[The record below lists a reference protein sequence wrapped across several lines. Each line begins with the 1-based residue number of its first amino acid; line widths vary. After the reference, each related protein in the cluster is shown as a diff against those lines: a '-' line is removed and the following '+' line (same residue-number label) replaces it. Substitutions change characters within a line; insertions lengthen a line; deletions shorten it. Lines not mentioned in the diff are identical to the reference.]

1 LKEFDL
7 KGYPKT
13 GQGQLTIKI
22 GEMFPRPAIVGFG
35 LTEYKKIN
43 ECWQLVSWLRMRYAI
58 LLYIGHRE
66 AERAACRNL
75 RPIPRLGFFEG

>member
-1 LKEFDL
+1 LQEFVL

-35 LTEYKKIN
+35 LTEYKKEMN
-43 ECWQLVSWLRMRYAI
+43 FGNS
-58 LLYIGHRE
+58 
-66 AERAACRNL
+66 
-75 RPIPRLGFFEG
+75 